1 MKEEKWKRHIENMSE
16 RERKQV
22 GKREREIAIGIKRI
36 CTKRLEN
43 RYERER

>member
-22 GKREREIAIGIKRI
+22 GKRERDSYRYK
-36 CTKRLEN
+36 EN
-43 RYERER
+43 MYEKVREQV